1 MAGET
6 GSLACVSSDAKD
18 RTSPGRIL
26 GRLLGGMGGLYPQSP
41 RWRRQEISGD
51 CTEMRKAN

>member
-26 GRLLGGMGGLYPQSP
+26 GRVLGGWVTSIPRALGGEGGRFL
-41 RWRRQEISGD
+41 EIAL
-51 CTEMRKAN
+51 R

>member
-26 GRLLGGMGGLYPQSP
+26 GRLLGGGWVASIPRVLGGEGRRFLGIAP
-41 RWRRQEISGD
+41 R
-51 CTEMRKAN
+51 